1 MPSVAGEEP
10 PYIRAERSTRRQAGR
25 LHHLVGHA
33 NEDHLLEWRGGAA
46 NDGLRHHTAQELRGA
61 PGDAGEPRSA
71 HDPSQPP
78 LALDRLTSA
87 ILNARRRGT
96 RVAAL
101 FIDVDRFKRIN
112 DTLGHATG
120 DRLLRQVAQR
130 IRSAVREEDSVARL
144 GGDEFIVVL
153 PEVRQRADAEAVAY
167 KIVQAAA
174 RPFFLD
180 GHEAFVT
187 VSIGVSVFPDD
198 GQDAAEMMRHADA
211 ALYVA
216 KETAAALS
224 ASSLPSCANAT
235 TTACAW
241 KPICDMRWNAT
252 S

>member
-1 MPSVAGEEP
+1 MPPATACFGK
-10 PYIRAERSTRRQAGR
+10 
-25 LHHLVGHA
+25 
-33 NEDHLLEWRGGAA
+33 WRNAS
-46 NDGLRHHTAQELRGA
+46 GLRFGKRTVSPDWEATSSSSCY
-61 PGDAGEPRSA
+61 PRCAS
-71 HDPSQPP
+71 
-78 LALDRLTSA
+78 
-87 ILNARRRGT
+87 
-96 RVAAL
+96 
-101 FIDVDRFKRIN
+101 
-112 DTLGHATG
+112 
-120 DRLLRQVAQR
+120 
-130 IRSAVREEDSVARL
+130 
-144 GGDEFIVVL
+144 
-153 PEVRQRADAEAVAY
+153 ADAEAVAG

-198 GQDAAEMMRHADA
+198 GQDAEELMRHADA
-211 ALYVA
+211 AMYVA